1 MPVLRASDKG
11 FEARLRA
18 FIGNGEAAEDV
29 RAAVT
34 AIVADV
40 KRRGDAAV
48 LYHTAKFDHAKLN
61 VRQLRVPAAQIEQ
74 AAARLDPAKRKAFA
88 EAAKC
93 IEDFHRRTLP
103 KGWTAKNPH
112 GATVGERYHAIRRC
126 GLYIPGGQVPLVST
140 ALMTALPAKVAGV
153 PELCACTPPQA
164 DGKVNPDI
172 LAALHLAGV
181 KEVYAVAGSRPS
193 RPSPSAP
200 TASAPSTRSSGP
212 ATPTSPRPSAS
223 SSASSGSTS
232 SPAPAR

>member
-1 MPVLRASDKG
+1 MPVLRASEKG
-11 FEARLRA
+11 FEASLRA
-18 FIGNGEAAEDV
+18 FIGNGEASEDV

-126 GLYIPGGQVPLVST
+126 GPLHPGWPGAARVHGADDRPARKGRRRARAVRLHAAPGG
-140 ALMTALPAKVAGV
+140 
-153 PELCACTPPQA
+153 
-164 DGKVNPDI
+164 
-172 LAALHLAGV
+172 
-181 KEVYAVAGSRPS
+181 R
-193 RPSPSAP
+193 
-200 TASAPSTRSSGP
+200 
-212 ATPTSPRPSAS
+212 
-223 SSASSGSTS
+223 
-232 SPAPAR
+232 